1 VPLSVDAAG
10 SPSNTMSP
18 WPRPTSVPSYIV
30 IHPAAVWSQYRPMGQ
45 KVGAASVLETVSPS
59 NTMWPGPRPIPRPT
73 SVPSY
78 IVIHPA
84 AVWSQYMGQ
93 KVGAASV
100 GGTVS
105 PSNTMWP
112 GPRPVP
118 SGIVIHPAVWP
129 QYTNVTRHIDIDRH
143 RSDGILANR
152 STNGRPKMKQ

>member
-1 VPLSVDAAG
+1 MCSTDAEISDRLATIGMGREVGRPGAAVPLSVDGAG

-59 NTMWPGPRPIPRPT
+59 NTMWPGPRP
-73 SVPSY
+73 
-78 IVIHPA
+78 
-84 AVWSQYMGQ
+84 
-93 KVGAASV
+93 
-100 GGTVS
+100 
-105 PSNTMWP
+105 
-112 GPRPVP
+112 VP